1 MQVGGRADR
10 PGEVLWQTHH
20 PAHPLLLGLL
30 GGGYPAVAALE
41 LAQRETAGFPP
52 YTHLAMLRAESPD
65 ESEAMAFLAAARAA
79 FAPVTGVELSPPMP
93 APMARRAG
101 RARAQLL
108 LTATARPARHAA
120 LSAWIPAVH
129 ALKASRKLR
138 WSLDVDP
145 ADLY

>member
-1 MQVGGRADR
+1 
-10 PGEVLWQTHH
+10 
-20 PAHPLLLGLL
+20 
-30 GGGYPAVAALE
+30 
-41 LAQRETAGFPP
+41 
-52 YTHLAMLRAESPD
+52 
-65 ESEAMAFLAAARAA
+65 
-79 FAPVTGVELSPPMP
+79 MP

-120 LSAWIPAVH
+120 LAAWMPLVH